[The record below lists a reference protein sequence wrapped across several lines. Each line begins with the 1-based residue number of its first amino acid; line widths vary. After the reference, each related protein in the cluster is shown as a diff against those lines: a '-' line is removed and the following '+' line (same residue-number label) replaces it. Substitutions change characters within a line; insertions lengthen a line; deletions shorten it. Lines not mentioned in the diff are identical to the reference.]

1 MEALLPVLVV
11 GLNDPQAF
19 DGVHDQL
26 TPELVVSF
34 VTTAVSVAVA
44 PGFSD
49 VGGAG
54 FSTTEI
60 AADVLMVMFA
70 EAEADVLFTA
80 VAVIVTEPPVGIAVG
95 AV

>member
-1 MEALLPVLVV
+1 MPVLVA
-11 GLNDPQAF
+11 GLNEPQAF
-19 DGVHDQL
+19 NGVHVHL

-54 FSTTEI
+54 FNETEI
-60 AADVLMVMFA
+60 AAEALIVMFA
-70 EAEADVLFTA
+70 EADADVLFTA
-80 VAVIVTEPPVGIAVG
+80 VAVIVTEPPAGIAVG